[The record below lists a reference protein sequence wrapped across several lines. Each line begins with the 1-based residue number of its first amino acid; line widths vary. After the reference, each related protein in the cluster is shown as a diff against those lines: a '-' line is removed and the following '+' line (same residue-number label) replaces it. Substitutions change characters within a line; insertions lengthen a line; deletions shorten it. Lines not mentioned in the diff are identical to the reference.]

1 VHPLST
7 DPRSVW
13 RLARAE
19 ESAVVVDAEGYFKAF
34 YQAALRAESYILIAG
49 WQFDTEVSLLR
60 GRDAEQAPLP
70 ICLRPFLNALLARRP
85 NLQIYLLAWD
95 FSIVY
100 AMEREWLQE
109 ERFGDGSPDRMHF
122 VFDEHPNA
130 VASHHQKFVVIDGKV
145 AFVGSTDLCD
155 ARWDD
160 RRHAQE
166 NPHRVNLGGDLGRPN
181 HEVQAGVSGEA
192 AEALV
197 ELFQSR
203 WRDAT
208 GAGITLPAVPSVRAE
223 ELTLAAVVA
232 ELKPDV
238 VLPLRANQVGIVR
251 TAPSPDGEVTKETL
265 VLFTSA
271 IASAERFIYLETQ
284 YFTSRSIAAAFVTRL
299 SDPDRPKLELVFVL
313 PKKADNSKEK
323 FALGEAQSDALGT
336 IEAAAQSGGHEIRFL
351 CTATACNENERTTFI
366 HSKVLIVDDRFL
378 SVGSANLT
386 ERSMGLDSE
395 LSLIWEAER
404 GSELERDIRHVRA
417 SLLAE
422 HSERDGRE
430 LEGEESM
437 VAVVDRW
444 MGSSSRLRRC
454 HFESE
459 GASVVKNMIFDPGGP
474 STIAGAEAVV
484 AAVLQEGEHG
494 SNAGAPGSS

>member
-1 VHPLST
+1 MHPLST
-7 DPRSVW
+7 NPKSVW
-13 RLARAE
+13 RLARAD
-19 ESAVVVDAEGYFKAF
+19 ESAVIVDAEAYFKAF
-34 YQAALRAESYILIAG
+34 YQAALRANSYILIAG

-60 GRDAEQAPLP
+60 GADAAEARLP
-70 ICLRPFLNALLARRP
+70 VQLRPFLNALLDRNP
-85 NLQIYLLAWD
+85 ELQIYLLAWD
-95 FSIVY
+95 FSVVY
-100 AMEREWLQE
+100 AIEREWLQE
-109 ERFGDGSPDRMHF
+109 ERFAYGSPHRMHF

-160 RRHAQE
+160 REHAQE
-166 NPHRVNLGGDLGRPN
+166 NPNRVNLGGDLGRPN

-192 AEALV
+192 ALALM

-208 GAGITLPAVPSVRAE
+208 GAGITLPEPKPGIELSLSAV
-223 ELTLAAVVA
+223 LAG
-232 ELKPDV
+232 LKPDA
-238 VLPLRANQVGIVR
+238 VLPLRATDAAIVR
-251 TAPSPDGEVTKETL
+251 TAPNPDGEVTKETFT
-265 VLFTSA
+265 LFTSA
-271 IASAERFIYLETQ
+271 IASAERLVYLETQ
-284 YFTSRSIAAAFVTRL
+284 YFTSRSIAAAFVARL
-299 SDPDRPKLELVFVL
+299 SEPSRPKLELVFVL

-336 IEAAAQSGGHEIRFL
+336 IESAAQAGGHEIRFL
-351 CTATACNENERTTFI
+351 CTSTSCQQNEPTTFI

-395 LSLIWEAER
+395 LSLVWEAEA

-417 SLLAE
+417 SLLGE
-422 HSERDGRE
+422 HSERDGKE

-437 VAVVDRW
+437 VTVVDRW

-454 HFESE
+454 HFEAE
-459 GASVVKNMIFDPGGP
+459 GSSVVKNVIFDPGGP
-474 STIAGAEAVV
+474 STIAAAQPVV
-484 AAVLQEGEHG
+484 AAVLQESEQG
-494 SNAGAPGSS
+494 SNAGSRP

>member
-1 VHPLST
+1 
-7 DPRSVW
+7 VW
-13 RLARAE
+13 RVARVD
-19 ESAVVVDAEGYFKAF
+19 ESAVIVDAEGYFKAF
-34 YQAALRAESYILIAG
+34 YQAALRAERYILIAG

-60 GRDAEQAPLP
+60 GRDAERAQLP
-70 ICLRPFLNALLARRP
+70 VRLRPFLNALLDRTP
-85 NLQIYLLAWD
+85 HLQIYLLAWD
-95 FSIVY
+95 FSVVY
-100 AMEREWLQE
+100 AIEREWLQE
-109 ERFGDGSPDRMHF
+109 ERFGYGTPDRMHF
-122 VFDEHPNA
+122 VFDEHPKA

-145 AFVGSTDLCD
+145 GFVGSTDLCD

-160 RRHAQE
+160 REHAQE
-166 NPHRVNLGGDLGRPN
+166 NAHRVNLGGEPGLPN

-208 GAGITLPAVPSVRAE
+208 GAGITLPEPPSVRAQ
-223 ELTLAAVVA
+223 ELSLAVSLA
-232 ELKPDV
+232 ELKPDA
-238 VLPLRANQVGIVR
+238 VLPMRANQVGIVR
-251 TAPSPDGEVTKETL
+251 TAPSADGAVTKETF

-271 IASAERFIYLETQ
+271 IAAAERFIYLETQ
-284 YFTSRSIAAAFVTRL
+284 YFTSRSIAAAFVARL
-299 SDPDRPKLELVFVL
+299 SEPDRPKLELVLVL
-313 PKKADNSKEK
+313 PKKADSSKEK
-323 FALGEAQSDALGT
+323 FALGEAQNDALGT
-336 IEAAAQSGGHEIRFL
+336 VEAAAQAGGHEIRFL
-351 CTATACNENERTTFI
+351 CTATACNENDRTTFI

-395 LSLIWEAER
+395 LSLIWEAEP
-404 GSELERDIRHVRA
+404 GSDLERDIRHVRA

-437 VAVVDRW
+437 VSVVDRW

-459 GASVVKNMIFDPGGP
+459 GANVVKNMIFDPGGP
-474 STIAGAEAVV
+474 NTIAAAQAVV
-484 AAVLQEGEHG
+484 AAVLQDGEHG
-494 SNAGAPGSS
+494 SDAGAR